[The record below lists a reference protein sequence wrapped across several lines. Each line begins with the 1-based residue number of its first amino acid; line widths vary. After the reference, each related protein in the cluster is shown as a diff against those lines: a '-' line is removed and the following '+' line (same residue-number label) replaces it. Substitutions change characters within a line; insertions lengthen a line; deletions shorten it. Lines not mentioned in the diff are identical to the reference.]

1 MKLFQSELKVM
12 HVLWKECDMTAK
24 RISDLLKEQVGWNR
38 NTTYTLIKRCIGKGA
53 IERRE
58 PNFLCHALI
67 PKEEVQEQ
75 ELTEM
80 IDRMFD
86 GSVPL
91 LFASLLHHKRLSK
104 DEIEKLKQIVEEL
117 G

>member
-1 MKLFQSELKVM
+1 
-12 HVLWKECDMTAK
+12 
-24 RISDLLKEQVGWNR
+24 
-38 NTTYTLIKRCIGKGA
+38 
-53 IERRE
+53 
-58 PNFLCHALI
+58 
-67 PKEEVQEQ
+67 
-75 ELTEM
+75 M

>member
-1 MKLFQSELKVM
+1 MKLFHSELKVM
-12 HVLWKECDMTAK
+12 HVLWKEGDMTAK
-24 RISDLLKEQVGWNR
+24 RISDILKEQVGWNR

-75 ELTEM
+75 ELAEM

-86 GSVPL
+86 GSVHL

-104 DEIEKLKQIVEEL
+104 DEIEQLKQIVEEL
-117 G
+117 E